1 MTVDLVALCRRQ
13 PELPELLAALQAA
26 GPQLRV
32 RPHPSGTVLHL
43 LDERDRLLLDLDG
56 PLLVRTPG
64 EIRRLLG
71 VETVREP
78 VWWVE
83 VRAVGARPEA
93 VTLAR
98 RVVTALSAQ
107 LDGVV
112 WPEPATR

>member
-1 MTVDLVALCRRQ
+1 VTVELVALCRRR
-13 PELPELLAALQAA
+13 PELPELVAALQAA
-26 GPQLRV
+26 GPELRV
-32 RPHPSGTVLHL
+32 RPHPPGPVLQL

-71 VETVREP
+71 VEAVHEP

-83 VRAVGARPEA
+83 VRAVGARPGA
-93 VTLAR
+93 VAVAR
-98 RVVTALSAQ
+98 RVVTALAAQ

-112 WPEPATR
+112 WPEPDPG